1 MRTNPYLRSMKLSV
15 IVPVYN
21 VMSTLMRCVDSLVV
35 QDVPELEIILVDDGS
50 TDGSSALCDNIQRQY
65 EDETCRIH
73 VIHQP
78 NGGLSA
84 ARNAGIA
91 ISTGELLTFVD
102 SDDFIAQDTYGSLL
116 PLFQAD
122 AEVDVVEFPVDR
134 FYNVVVERNE
144 LNFPVATYDAP
155 LAYLYKAEG
164 VMHAY
169 AWNKVFRRSIF
180 PSAEVF
186 AVGRTFEDVFALPL
200 WLQHARKIMT
210 TDRGC
215 YFYTLNTNGICR
227 TAGRQQHHDHF
238 DALVALMQ
246 WIPQAERRGKAYATI
261 YEQTLNVRK
270 DHGDTLRI
278 DSHLTPPLHHFGWRG
293 FLKYLR
299 YRCK

>member
-1 MRTNPYLRSMKLSV
+1 MKLSV

-35 QDVPELEIILVDDGS
+35 QDVPELEIVLVDDGS

-73 VIHQP
+73 VIHQA
-78 NGGLSA
+78 NAGLSA

-91 ISTGELLTFVD
+91 ICTGELLTFVD
-102 SDDFIAQDTYGSLL
+102 SDDFIANDTYGSLL

-122 AEVDVVEFPVDR
+122 DEVDVVEYPVDR
-134 FYNVVVERNE
+134 FYNVVVERSE
-144 LNFPVATYDAP
+144 LNFALTTYDTP
-155 LAYLYKAEG
+155 LSYLYGAAG
-164 VMHAY
+164 ASHSY
-169 AWNKVFRRSIF
+169 ACNKVFRRRVF
-180 PSAEVF
+180 PSTDVF
-186 AVGRTFEDVFALPL
+186 MVGRAFEDVFALPL

-215 YFYTLNTNGICR
+215 YFYTLNTDGICR
-227 TAGRQQHHDHF
+227 TAGSQQFRDHF

-278 DSHLTPPLHHFGWRG
+278 DSRLTPPLHHFGWRG